1 MLSRPF
7 SRGSSNAASDTELLV
22 EAFVAFFRISPHN
35 NDVLKVCIHPNA
47 QLMLHCV
54 LAQALHRI
62 ITQASLCL
70 CLRLRLS
77 FCLHFSPPVLCI
89 HIDYEYVLGVTFAGI
104 F

>member
-70 CLRLRLS
+70 RLC
-77 FCLHFSPPVLCI
+77 FCLHSSPPVLCI
-89 HIDYEYVLGVTFAGI
+89 HVDYEYVLGVTFAGI
-104 F
+104 Y